1 MRSNPAAIRRSLLP
15 LALGLAISQIAY
27 AQNAKTEAT
36 EAEVGKAQELDAVTV
51 TGSRIR
57 RAGFDTLE
65 PATSV
70 SREDINARG
79 ITNVAD
85 SLNELPGFSAGI
97 TPEGNQAGFGAA
109 VNFVNR
115 FGLGSNRT
123 LTTVNGRRFVS
134 SNPITIFG
142 PTAPGAQVDLN
153 SIPTQLIE
161 RVDNLTVGGAPVYG
175 SDAIAGT
182 VNITLRRDY
191 EGAEVGATYGLTSRG
206 DNERF
211 NGNVLWGKNFADDR
225 GNVTLAASVDT
236 IQGVNQVDRE
246 LFRRG
251 IFFAPNPRVTDL
263 ANQPGRTTANDG
275 RFNPNVPFNTIVP
288 NDGNPNSV
296 LILNRRLSQLTPGG
310 LILPVLPPGLGA
322 TLDAAG
328 TLRGFGADSRT
339 YLQFD
344 STGNIVSYNPGV
356 SFGGTDASG
365 GDGLYLVEFGQITS
379 DIERANVFSSGHF
392 DFSDQLTGYYEALY
406 FGSKGTE
413 INDQPIFNATQFGGG
428 SSPLTFQANDP
439 RLNAASQA
447 RLASL
452 GVTSFRVSRASR
464 DLVKNNARTETN
476 LVRAVVGATYEFDF
490 ADRPMALDTSINYGR
505 SDADNFAN
513 VLNQQNFI
521 NAINVTRNAGG
532 VIVCNPTGTIGVI
545 PGGRTPI
552 VDAACTPL
560 DIFGEGRASD
570 AARNYVTG
578 VTKANSLI
586 EQTIFNTNLTGALFD
601 YYAGSAQFALG
612 YEYRKEEGDFSPDA
626 FQRAGLGRAV
636 PIGANGGKYDTNE
649 FFGEL
654 VIPLVSPDSEI
665 PGLYAL
671 DVELKG
677 RHVDNSINGTFDSY
691 TYGLQ
696 WSVLPDLR
704 LRGNRTRSL
713 RAPALVELFTPTSTA
728 FFFANDPCDSR
739 FIGQPSA
746 PGRPAGPG
754 TPRFENCQALFRSLG
769 LATPTQ
775 TLTNF
780 NSTIVGASQ
789 QGVTSGDPTLRNED
803 AFSSTFGFVWEPDF
817 FRGFSMSMDYIEID
831 IEDAISSLTATQLTN
846 LCYDDP
852 NFDRSNPRNGNAFCS
867 RINRTAAGQILNAI
881 NPDGSQTPAVQTGFF
896 NASTIDFR
904 GVTAQV
910 GYEFELESGYR
921 FDFDINAFNMRELK
935 TQLNAGAPDFADG
948 ELGNPPRQYQFKTGV
963 FKGPFGVTA
972 QANHQ
977 SAQVFDRI
985 FNAETRDILVLES
998 YTTYDFGVIFNV
1010 NENASL
1016 RFAMT
1021 NVGDKEPPF
1030 GTTGIGVYD
1039 ILGRRMTISGEYRF

>member
-1 MRSNPAAIRRSLLP
+1 MKNKPVSIRLGLLP

-27 AQNAKTEAT
+27 SQDAETET
-36 EAEVGKAQELDAVTV
+36 TDAEVDKAQELDAVTV

-70 SREDINARG
+70 SREDINQRG

-85 SLNELPGFSAGI
+85 SLNELPGFSAGT
-97 TPEGNQAGFGAA
+97 TPEGGQAGFGAT

-115 FGLGSNRT
+115 FGLGTNRT

-142 PTAPGAQVDLN
+142 PIGSNPGAQVDLN
-153 SIPTQLIE
+153 AIPTQLIE

-191 EGAEVGATYGLTSRG
+191 EGAEVGATYGLSSRG

-211 NGNVLWGKNFADDR
+211 NGNAIWGKNFADGR
-225 GNVTLAASVDT
+225 GNITLAASVDT

-246 LFRRG
+246 LFRRA
-251 IFFAPNPRVTDL
+251 ILFSPNPL
-263 ANQPGRTTANDG
+263 ATGLALQPGRTPANDG
-275 RFNPNVPFNTIVP
+275 RFNPNIPFNTGAA
-288 NDGNPNSV
+288 DGIPNSV
-296 LILNRRLSQLTPGG
+296 LILNRRIQQLTPGG
-310 LILPVLPPGLGA
+310 LLFPATGA
-322 TLDAAG
+322 TTLDAAG

-344 STGNIVSYNPGV
+344 AAGNIVPYNPGI
-356 SFGGTDASG
+356 SFGATDASG

-379 DIERANVFSSGHF
+379 DIERANLFSSGHF

-413 INDQPIFNATQFGGG
+413 INDQPIFNATLFGGL
-428 SSPLTFQANDP
+428 SAPLTFQANDP

-464 DLVKNNARTETN
+464 DLVKNSARTETD
-476 LVRAVVGATYEFDF
+476 LVRGVIGATYEFDF
-490 ADRPMALDTSINYGR
+490 ADRAMAWDTSINYGR
-505 SDADNFAN
+505 SESDNFAN

-521 NAINVTRNAGG
+521 NAINVTRNAAGQ
-532 VIVCNPTGTIGVI
+532 IVCNPTGTIGVI
-545 PGGRTPI
+545 VGGVTPR

-560 DIFGEGRASD
+560 DIFGEGRATA
-570 AARNYVTG
+570 AARDYVTG
-578 VTKANSLI
+578 ITKANSLI
-586 EQTIFNTNLTGALFD
+586 EQTIFNTNLTGTLFD
-601 YYAGSAQFALG
+601 YYAGNIQFALG
-612 YEYRKEEGDFSPDA
+612 YEYREEEGEFNPDA

-636 PIGANGGKYDTNE
+636 PIGGLTGKYDTNE
-649 FFGEL
+649 VFAEL
-654 VIPLVSPDSEI
+654 LIPLVSPDSEI

-677 RHVDNSINGTFDSY
+677 RHIDNSTNGTFDSY

-713 RAPALVELFTPTSTA
+713 RAPALAELFTPLSTA
-728 FFFANDPCDSR
+728 FFAANDPCDGR

-754 TPRFENCQALFRSLG
+754 TPRFENCQAAFRALG

-775 TLTNF
+775 PLTNF
-780 NSTIVGASQ
+780 TSTIVTATQ

-803 AFSSTFGFVWEPDF
+803 AFSGTFGFVWEPDF
-817 FRGFSMSMDYIEID
+817 FRGFSMSMDYIEIN

-867 RINRTAAGQILNAI
+867 RLNRTANGQILNTVNA
-881 NPDGSQTPAVQTGFF
+881 DGTQTPAVRTGFF
-896 NASTIDFR
+896 NASSFDFR
-904 GVTAQV
+904 GVTAQI
-910 GYEFELESGYR
+910 GYDFEIESGYR
-921 FDFDINAFNMRELK
+921 FDFDVNAFNMRELK
-935 TQLNAGAPDFADG
+935 QLLNQGVPDFQDG

-963 FKGPFGVTA
+963 FKGPIGVTV
-972 QANHQ
+972 QANYQ

-985 FNAETRDILVLES
+985 FNAETRDILKLES
-998 YTTYDFGVIFNV
+998 HTTYDLGVMYNV

-1030 GTTGIGVYD
+1030 GTTGISFYD